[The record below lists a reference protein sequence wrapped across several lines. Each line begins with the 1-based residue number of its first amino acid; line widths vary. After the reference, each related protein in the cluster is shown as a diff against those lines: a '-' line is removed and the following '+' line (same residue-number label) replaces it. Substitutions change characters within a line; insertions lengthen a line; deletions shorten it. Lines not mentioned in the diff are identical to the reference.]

1 MSTKIFYII
10 ASGSP
15 LTIPRVEKLVLTEQ
29 DEEFLEEEF
38 DDFDDYVN
46 YTVDESRAVYE
57 QGGCQTILL
66 TEKEY
71 EGLKEAMEELS

>member
-46 YTVDESRAVYE
+46 YTIDESRAIYE
-57 QGGCQTILL
+57 QGGCQTIIF
-66 TEKEY
+66 TGKEF
-71 EGLKEAMEELS
+71 EGSKEAMEELS